1 MIKITDG
8 DTYFYLNQNLFRRF
22 ERLAREAFAQVPELE
37 RCEFTLSLPAVTPDG
52 PFSDPD
58 SPRDVAFLLSPA
70 RSVKLTFERD
80 GHWTVTVGGPHEQ
93 ETGHSHETHG

>member
-8 DTYFYLNQNLFRRF
+8 DTHFYLNQNHFRRF
-22 ERLAREAFAQVPELE
+22 EQLAREAFAQAPELE
-37 RCEFTLSLPAVTPDG
+37 LCEFILSLPAVTPDG

-80 GHWTVTVGGPHEQ
+80 GHWTVTVGGPH
-93 ETGHSHETHG
+93 G

>member
-8 DTYFYLNQNLFRRF
+8 DTYCYLNQDHFRRF

-37 RCEFTLSLPAVTPDG
+37 RCEFILSLPAVTPDG

-58 SPRDVAFLLSPA
+58 NPRDVAFLLSPA
-70 RSVKLTFERD
+70 RPVKLTFERD
-80 GHWTVTVGGPHEQ
+80 EHWTVTIGGPYGQ
-93 ETGHSHETHG
+93 ETHRSHETHG